1 MAAPRGGLSR
11 PADLSVGRSR
21 AMGWR
26 VTAQAGGML
35 LALLGWVSSCVTTF
49 VPLWKSLN
57 LDLNELEV
65 WTMGLWQVCIAQ
77 EEGAVECRSHG
88 SFLALPPELRVS
100 RLLMCLS
107 NGLGLLGC
115 LLAAPG
121 LEAWTACEDRPG
133 LKRRLL
139 LAGGAALGTAGMATL
154 APVSWV
160 AYNTVL
166 DFWDDTVPDIVP
178 RWEFGEATFLGWFAG
193 AFLAAGGLLLACS
206 ARSTR
211 TASPPAPAS
220 RQTPSR
226 RGPGG
231 GHTPHPKNADLVI

>member
-1 MAAPRGGLSR
+1 MA
-11 PADLSVGRSR
+11 RS
-21 AMGWR
+21 WW
-26 VTAQAGGML
+26 VKAQAGGML

-65 WTMGLWQVCIAQ
+65 WTMGLWQVCITQ
-77 EEGAVECRSHG
+77 EEGVVECRAHG

-115 LLAAPG
+115 LLTAPG
-121 LEAWTACEDRPG
+121 LPGWRACEDRPG

-139 LAGGAALGTAGMATL
+139 LTGGATFGMAGMATL

-193 AFLAAGGLLLACS
+193 AFLTAGGLLLACS
-206 ARSTR
+206 ARD
-211 TASPPAPAS
+211 TATTMPAAPVCRRPTAAAQGPA
-220 RQTPSR
+220 
-226 RGPGG
+226 RGHQPL
-231 GHTPHPKNADLVI
+231 PKNADLVI

>member
-1 MAAPRGGLSR
+1 MAGSWWAK
-11 PADLSVGRSR
+11 
-21 AMGWR
+21 
-26 VTAQAGGML
+26 AQAGGML

-49 VPLWKSLN
+49 VPLWKNLN
-57 LDLNELEV
+57 LELNELEV
-65 WTMGLWQVCIAQ
+65 WTMGLWQVCITR
-77 EEGAVECRSHG
+77 EEGVVECQAHG

-115 LLAAPG
+115 LLAALG
-121 LEAWTACEDRPG
+121 LEGWRPCEEKPK

-139 LAGGAALGTAGMATL
+139 LAGGVVLGSAGMATL
-154 APVSWV
+154 VPVSWV

-193 AFLAAGGLLLACS
+193 VFLATGGLLLACS
-206 ARSTR
+206 ACATR
-211 TASPPAPAS
+211 TSSPPAPACL
-220 RQTPSR
+220 QPPATQ
-226 RGPGG
+226 GLAG
-231 GHTPHPKNADLVI
+231 GHHLHPKNADLVI

>member
-1 MAAPRGGLSR
+1 MAG
-11 PADLSVGRSR
+11 
-21 AMGWR
+21 GWR
-26 VTAQAGGML
+26 ARAQAGGML

-49 VPLWKSLN
+49 VPLWKNLN

-65 WTMGLWQVCIAQ
+65 WTMGLWQVCIAR
-77 EEGAVECRSHG
+77 EEGAVECRAHG

-107 NGLGLLGC
+107 NGLGLLGG

-121 LEAWTACEDRPG
+121 LEGWRACEDKPA

-139 LAGGAALGTAGMATL
+139 LAGGAAFGTAGMATL

-206 ARSTR
+206 TRSVGTP
-211 TASPPAPAS
+211 TPPAPACPPPP
-220 RQTPSR
+220 PSR
-226 RGPGG
+226 ATARSHP
-231 GHTPHPKNADLVI
+231 PHPKNADLVI

>member
-1 MAAPRGGLSR
+1 AK
-11 PADLSVGRSR
+11 
-21 AMGWR
+21 
-26 VTAQAGGML
+26 AQLGGML

-49 VPLWKSLN
+49 VPLWKNLN

-65 WTMGLWQVCIAQ
+65 WNMGLWQVCITQ
-77 EEGAVECRSHG
+77 EEGVVECQAHS
-88 SFLALPPELRVS
+88 SFLALPPELRIS

-115 LLAAPG
+115 LLAALG
-121 LEAWTACEDRPG
+121 LEGWRTCEDKPG
-133 LKRRLL
+133 RKRRLL
-139 LAGGAALGTAGMATL
+139 LAGGVTLGMAGITTL
-154 APVSWV
+154 VPISWV

-166 DFWDDTVPDIVP
+166 DFWDETVPDIVP

-211 TASPPAPAS
+211 TATPLAPAC
-220 RQTPSR
+220 RQAPAA
-226 RGPGG
+226 RGLAG
-231 GHTPHPKNADLVI
+231 GHHLHPKNADLVI

>member
-1 MAAPRGGLSR
+1 MRRLAGGVSMAGSWWAK
-11 PADLSVGRSR
+11 
-21 AMGWR
+21 
-26 VTAQAGGML
+26 AQAGGML

-49 VPLWKSLN
+49 VPLWKNLN

-65 WTMGLWQVCIAQ
+65 WTMGLWQVCIAR
-77 EEGAVECRSHG
+77 EEGAVECRAHG

-121 LEAWTACEDRPG
+121 LEGWRPCEDKPR
-133 LKRRLL
+133 LKQRLL
-139 LAGGAALGTAGMATL
+139 LAGGAALGIAGLATL

-166 DFWDDTVPDIVP
+166 DFWDNTVPDIVP

-206 ARSTR
+206 ARATG
-211 TASPPAPAS
+211 TAPPLALAWRQPPAAQGS
-220 RQTPSR
+220 AE
-226 RGPGG
+226 GN
-231 GHTPHPKNADLVI
+231 HLHPKNADLVI